1 MDHGFAVNTGVRCCG
16 QQSVTRVMFSDP
28 NSMGSAWQV
37 WVWGNLSSEEWQDS
51 TCEHGE
57 GVGSLVTVES
67 LLTFLNCRRVIHF
80 SFIFHVKTHAVCY
93 RYI

>member
-1 MDHGFAVNTGVRCCG
+1 
-16 QQSVTRVMFSDP
+16 
-28 NSMGSAWQV
+28 MGSAWQV

-67 LLTFLNCRRVIHF
+67 LLTFLNYRRVIHF
-80 SFIFHVKTHAVCY
+80 SFIFHVKTYSVCY

>member
-1 MDHGFAVNTGVRCCG
+1 
-16 QQSVTRVMFSDP
+16 MFSDP

-57 GVGSLVTVES
+57 GVGSLGSDRIIAFNQNAVFKEKYKTVQFKWFNE
-67 LLTFLNCRRVIHF
+67 T
-80 SFIFHVKTHAVCY
+80 VC
-93 RYI
+93 IQ